1 MAINSTP
8 IKTDECSDVQ
18 AVAHP
23 RLAPRAMGR
32 IRLSSSAKVL
42 EFSDDVPTRRPEA
55 AMTDISLRFEPPFA
69 RIVLSRPDRRN
80 AITRAMW
87 RALPA
92 IRAEI
97 EARGDLLVTLV
108 EGEGAHFSAGA
119 DIAELGEI
127 YRDAAAARGYGD
139 AVQDGLKALM
149 DLDRP
154 TIAVI
159 RGVAIGGGLG
169 LALACDLRFCAA
181 DAHLAIT
188 PAKLGLIYG
197 HAETRRLIELIGPSR
212 AKDLLFTARRIETDE
227 ALAIGLIDRRVETA
241 LQETVLGYARGLADM
256 SQMSVRGGKRAV
268 DAIAAGLAL
277 ETRAYRALTETAA
290 LGPDFTEG
298 WAAFAD
304 KRSPKFAFR
313 GPTAPLTQS

>member
-1 MAINSTP
+1 
-8 IKTDECSDVQ
+8 
-18 AVAHP
+18 
-23 RLAPRAMGR
+23 
-32 IRLSSSAKVL
+32 
-42 EFSDDVPTRRPEA
+42 
-55 AMTDISLRFEPPFA
+55 MTEISLRFEPPLA
-69 RIVLSRPDRRN
+69 RIVLSRPERRN

-92 IRAEI
+92 IRAAI
-97 EARGDLLVTLV
+97 EAREDLLVTLV

-127 YRDAAAARGYGD
+127 YRDTASARDYGD

-154 TIAVI
+154 TIAV

-188 PAKLGLIYG
+188 PAKLGLVYG
-197 HAETRRLIELIGPSR
+197 HAETRRLIELVGPSR

-241 LQETVLGYARGLADM
+241 LQETVLGYARGLADL
-256 SQMSVRGGKRAV
+256 SQMSIRGAKRAV
-268 DAIAAGLAL
+268 DAIAAGMSKEAPV
-277 ETRAYRALTETAA
+277 YRALTEAAA
-290 LGPDFTEG
+290 LGLDFAEG
-298 WAAFAD
+298 RAAFAE
-304 KRSPKFAFR
+304 KRVAKFVFR
-313 GPTAPLTQS
+313 GPAAPLAQG

>member
-1 MAINSTP
+1 
-8 IKTDECSDVQ
+8 
-18 AVAHP
+18 
-23 RLAPRAMGR
+23 
-32 IRLSSSAKVL
+32 
-42 EFSDDVPTRRPEA
+42 
-55 AMTDISLRFEPPFA
+55 MTDISLLFEPPFA
-69 RIVLSRPDRRN
+69 RIVLSRPGRRN

-92 IRAEI
+92 IRAAI
-97 EARGDLLVTLV
+97 EAREDLLVALV

-119 DIAELGEI
+119 DIAELGDI
-127 YRDAAAARGYGD
+127 YRDAATARDYGD
-139 AVQDGLKALM
+139 AMQNGLKALM

-154 TIAVI
+154 TIAMI
-159 RGVAIGGGLG
+159 RGVAIGAGLG

-188 PAKLGLIYG
+188 PARLGLIYG
-197 HAETRRLIELIGPSR
+197 HAETRRLVELIGPSR

-256 SQMSVRGGKRAV
+256 SQMSIRGGKRAV
-268 DAIAAGLAL
+268 DATAAGMSREAA
-277 ETRAYRALTETAA
+277 AYRTLTETAA

-298 WAAFAD
+298 RAAFAE
-304 KRSPKFAFR
+304 KRAAKFAFR

>member
-1 MAINSTP
+1 
-8 IKTDECSDVQ
+8 
-18 AVAHP
+18 
-23 RLAPRAMGR
+23 
-32 IRLSSSAKVL
+32 
-42 EFSDDVPTRRPEA
+42 
-55 AMTDISLRFEPPFA
+55 MTDISLRFEPPFA
-69 RIVLSRPDRRN
+69 RIVLSRPERRN

-92 IRAEI
+92 IRAAI
-97 EARGDLLVTLV
+97 EARDDLLVTLV

-127 YRDAAAARGYGD
+127 YRDAAAARDYGD

-169 LALACDLRFCAA
+169 LALACDLRFCAD

-188 PAKLGLIYG
+188 PARLGLIYG
-197 HAETRRLIELIGPSR
+197 HAETRRLVELVGPSR

-241 LQETVLGYARGLADM
+241 LQETVLGYARGLADL
-256 SQMSVRGGKRAV
+256 SQTSVRGAKRAV
-268 DAIAAGLAL
+268 DAVAAGMSKEAPV
-277 ETRAYRALTETAA
+277 YRALTEAAA
-290 LGPDFTEG
+290 LGPDFAEG
-298 WAAFAD
+298 WAAFAE
-304 KRSPKFAFR
+304 KRAAKFAFR
-313 GPTAPLTQS
+313 GPTAPLTQG